1 MNGTIV
7 PGSTKDEPVFM
18 KLIRD
23 EDGIKWGNM
32 LVMLGLTVLS
42 GYLAS
47 KSQRWGSSP
56 DVATALKMRAALAGE
71 KIGNEITRAGIALS
85 IASSRAYDRARPV

>member
-1 MNGTIV
+1 MNAIA
-7 PGSTKDEPVFM
+7 PGSTKDVPVFM
-18 KLIRD
+18 KMIKD

-32 LVMLGLTVLS
+32 IIMLGLTVLS

-56 DVATALKMRAALAGE
+56 DMATALKMRAAQAGE
-71 KIGNEITRAGIALS
+71 KIGGTITRAGVAVS